1 MRYIL
6 AAALAVFATSAL
18 ACDDYRSEKNPHRT
32 LHITK
37 GGEYNFIIKD
47 GKQTLRYFISSAGT
61 GTGITVAKPE
71 TILNDPPTGEIL
83 ETAQEGNKFWMG
95 PEVFIATC
103 K

>member
-6 AAALAVFATSAL
+6 AAALAVFATSAF

-32 LHITK
+32 LHITS
-37 GGEYNFIIKD
+37 GGEYNFIVKD
-47 GKQTLRYFISSAGT
+47 GNKTLRYYISSAGT
-61 GTGITVAKPE
+61 GTGITVAIPE
-71 TILNDPPTGEIL
+71 TAPEGEIL
-83 ETAQEGNKFWMG
+83 ETDQEGNKFWMG